1 MLLPAASWPSTAV
14 TVTRV
19 SRIRGKPVIRA
30 GSMVI
35 RSYAMFTEYAAG
47 PGRPGLDFRCHQK
60 QSTDGN
66 DSHARAGRCP
76 TQLDRP
82 DQAERATM
90 LMVANHACAPPRA
103 RTFST
108 TALGWM
114 LATAAVTMTVHFVQL
129 TVARRIDPSTVPGFD
144 RLFGWHWPSLTWG
157 AEITAWDLFLG
168 LSLLCAAPVFA
179 GRRYAMV
186 RRGLLVSGS
195 LCLAGLVGPALNAMA
210 WREFGIFG
218 YAVVLPLTCLA
229 LSRAFASASNDRFG
243 ASHVGGG
250 RGDEDRRGVR
260 QAG

>member
-1 MLLPAASWPSTAV
+1 
-14 TVTRV
+14 V
-19 SRIRGKPVIRA
+19 SRIHGKPVIRA

-66 DSHARAGRCP
+66 DSHARAGR
-76 TQLDRP
+76 
-82 DQAERATM
+82 
-90 LMVANHACAPPRA
+90 
-103 RTFST
+103 
-108 TALGWM
+108 
-114 LATAAVTMTVHFVQL
+114 
-129 TVARRIDPSTVPGFD
+129 
-144 RLFGWHWPSLTWG
+144 
-157 AEITAWDLFLG
+157 
-168 LSLLCAAPVFA
+168 CAAPVFA

-250 RGDEDRRGVR
+250 AATRTDEGSARLDDIAAILGDGEWEITAEAAVWIPTRHVPRRWKCSTR
-260 QAG
+260 WTE